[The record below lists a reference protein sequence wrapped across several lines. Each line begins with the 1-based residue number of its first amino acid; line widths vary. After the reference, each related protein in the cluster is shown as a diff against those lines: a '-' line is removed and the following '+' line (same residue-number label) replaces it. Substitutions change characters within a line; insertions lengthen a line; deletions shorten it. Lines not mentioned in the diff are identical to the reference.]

1 MSNPWSGIE
10 RPVAEFN
17 VRLAIEHHPLRLYW
31 GVDSR
36 GRYLFVI
43 DVSEAAMPAKG
54 TISDLEGIRIGTAV
68 QHGRG
73 RIVLLLNETA
83 NWELFKTLCDD
94 LARASGVMTEEIA
107 AVAVTLRRLQRW
119 QDFLRRARTLVLSIE
134 EIKGLV
140 GELLFLEGPVVERFG
155 WDAAIDFWKGPED
168 APQDF
173 AIHRIAVEVKCQSGS
188 SKPSVRI
195 TSVEQLNPQL
205 PTGYLVVQTLA
216 TAEDGAVGS
225 FTLNSLI
232 ARIRGELTFA
242 SNATRER
249 FEGLVFSAGYLQHD
263 FYDSLIFQ
271 RIATSS
277 YLIGEGFPRLRL
289 DGIPSGIQKVT
300 YQLELEACAPF
311 AATIDFNT
319 P

>member
-10 RPVAEFN
+10 RPSADFN
-17 VRLAIEHHPLRLYW
+17 VRIAVERHPLRLYW

-43 DVSEAAMPAKG
+43 DVGEAAMPARG
-54 TISDLEGIRIGTAV
+54 AISDLEGIRIGTAI

-73 RIVLLLNETA
+73 RIVLLLLEMT

-94 LARASGVMTEEIA
+94 LVRASVLMAEEVA
-107 AVAVTLRRLQRW
+107 AVAVMLRRLQRW
-119 QDFLRRARTLVLSIE
+119 QDFLRKARKRVLSLE

-140 GELLFLEGPVVERFG
+140 GELLFLEGPVVDRFG
-155 WDAAIDFWKGPED
+155 WDTAMEFWKGPED

-173 AIHRIAVEVKCQSGS
+173 AIHRIAVEVKCQSGA

-205 PTGYLVVQTLA
+205 PKGYLVVQTLA
-216 TAEDGAVGS
+216 TAEDGTDGA

-232 ARIRGELTFA
+232 ARIRSALSGA
-242 SNATRER
+242 SNAGRER
-249 FEGLVFSAGYLQHD
+249 FEGLLFAAGYIDHE
-263 FYDSLIFQ
+263 FYDTVIFQ
-271 RIATSS
+271 LVATSS
-277 YLIGEGFPRLRL
+277 YLIGEGFPRLRPDL
-289 DGIPSGIQKVT
+289 IPSGVQKVT

-311 AATIDFNT
+311 AAAIDFTT